1 MYGDCSAIAY
11 VYFDYK
17 DSETQNV
24 INVAANILK
33 QLISQLADI
42 PNDVMELLYDMRS
55 NARHSLDML
64 SITKVI
70 GAIVPRFVSV
80 YLVVDALDECESYAT
95 REQFLNFVVRLEEA
109 NNTKTLITG
118 RPHIHPHRNADIL
131 PIQAQ
136 DTDIETYIRVKLEDT
151 RIKRELQEEI
161 VTKLLQT
168 AGGTFVN
175 LLKPQLNLD
184 SS

>member
-1 MYGDCSAIAY
+1 

-33 QLISQLADI
+33 QLLSHFADI
-42 PNDVMELLYDMRS
+42 PNDLMELLYDMRS
-55 NARHSLDML
+55 NARHSLDVS

-70 GAIVPRFVSV
+70 NAIVPRFASV
-80 YLVVDALDECESYAT
+80 YVVVDALDECESYTA
-95 REQFLNFVVRLEEA
+95 REQFLKFVERLEEDNA
-109 NNTKTLITG
+109 KTLMTG
-118 RPHIHPHRNADIL
+118 RPHVQPHKYADIL

-136 DTDIETYIRVKLEDT
+136 DQDIETYIRFKLEDT
-151 RIKRELQEEI
+151 RIKPELQEEI
-161 VTKLLQT
+161 ITKLLQT

-175 LLKPQLNLD
+175 LLN
-184 SS
+184 